1 MLLYNNVRMCESC
14 CFAPYIAISQVC
26 HTSQKCDSFT
36 LFSQNKKIDNQHN
49 QHNCINAFHI
59 FEFWIPRKQLSTSLN
74 FRAKIMSELLMNSEH
89 CRILE
94 SWIFA
99 PKIRKFLLVWIF
111 APKIV
116 PKQKNAQNI
125 NFSSKLCNQNIQ

>member
-1 MLLYNNVRMCESC
+1 
-14 CFAPYIAISQVC
+14 
-26 HTSQKCDSFT
+26 
-36 LFSQNKKIDNQHN
+36 
-49 QHNCINAFHI
+49 
-59 FEFWIPRKQLSTSLN
+59 
-74 FRAKIMSELLMNSEH
+74 MNSEH